1 MTNSE
6 LLYSDP
12 LAAATAAAKEITE
25 RTGVASH
32 DVALVMGSGWV
43 SAVDALGIAQYECN
57 AEDITGFLPPTVE
70 GHSGKVRSYEIEGN
84 GKKLQALVFLGRTHL
99 YEGKG
104 VEPVV
109 HSVRTAVKAGCKVV
123 ILTNAC
129 GGINK
134 AYKVGQ
140 PVLIRDHISLTAVSP
155 LSGATF
161 VDLTDLYS
169 KRIRE
174 IVKKEDSSL
183 EEGVYVHWRGPTYET
198 PAEIIMMRTMGADL
212 VGMSTVPEAIAAH
225 ALGAEVLGISLVTN
239 AAAGV
244 TGEKLNHEEVIA
256 AGKAA
261 ADRMGA
267 LLKGVIPKLFQEH
280 GSDTR
285 SSSMDY

>member
-1 MTNSE
+1 MTSTDI
-6 LLYSDP
+6 LYSDP
-12 LAAATAAAKEITE
+12 LQAAAIAASEIAS

-43 SAVDALGIAQYECN
+43 GAVDALGSPSFECN
-57 AEDITGFLPPTVE
+57 AEEITGFFAPAVE
-70 GHSGKVRSYEIEGN
+70 GHSGKVRSYEIKDGDRTIR
-84 GKKLQALVFLGRTHL
+84 ALVFLGRTHL

-104 VEPVV
+104 MEPVV
-109 HSVRTAVKAGCKVV
+109 HGVRTAVKAGCKVI

-129 GGINK
+129 GGINT
-134 AYKVGQ
+134 AYRVGQ
-140 PVLIRDHISLTAVSP
+140 PVLIRDHISLTAQSP
-155 LSGATF
+155 LVGATF

-169 KRIRE
+169 KRIRA
-174 IVKKEDSSL
+174 IMKSADSSL
-183 EEGVYVHWRGPTYET
+183 QEGVYVHWRGPTYET
-198 PAEIIMMRTMGADL
+198 PAEIQMMRTLGADL

-261 ADRMGA
+261 A
-267 LLKGVIPKLFQEH
+267 
-280 GSDTR
+280 
-285 SSSMDY
+285 SSMGQLLAKTIPQII

>member
-12 LAAATAAAKEITE
+12 LAAAAAAAKEIAE
-25 RTGVASH
+25 RTGVVAH

-43 SAVDALGIAQYECN
+43 SAVDALGNPAYECN
-57 AEDITGFLPPTVE
+57 AQDLTGFLPPTVE
-70 GHSGKVRSYEIEGN
+70 GHSGKVRSYEIDSN
-84 GKKLQALVFLGRTHL
+84 GKKLRALVFLGRTHL

-109 HSVRTAVKAGCKVV
+109 HSVRAAVKAGCKVV

-134 AYKVGQ
+134 SFTVGQ

-174 IVKKEDSSL
+174 IVKTEDASL
-183 EEGVYVHWRGPTYET
+183 QEGVYVHWRGPTYET
-198 PAEIIMMRTMGADL
+198 PAEILMMRTMGADL

-267 LLKGVIPKLFQEH
+267 LLKGVIPKLF
-280 GSDTR
+280 
-285 SSSMDY
+285 

>member
-1 MTNSE
+1 MSADN
-6 LLYSDP
+6 LLYTDP
-12 LAAATAAAKEITE
+12 LTAAAQAALEIAE
-25 RTGVASH
+25 RTGCPTH

-43 SAVDALGIAQYECN
+43 SAADALGTPAYECN
-57 AEDITGFLPPTVE
+57 ADELTGFLPPAVE
-70 GHSGKVRSYEIEGN
+70 GHSGKVRSYEIHEN
-84 GKKLQALVFLGRTHL
+84 GKSLRALVFLGRTHL

-104 VEPVV
+104 MEPVV
-109 HSVRTAVKAGCKVV
+109 HGVRTAVKAGCKVV

-129 GGINK
+129 GGINTS
-134 AYKVGQ
+134 YKVGQ
-140 PVLIRDHISLTAVSP
+140 PVLIRDHISLTAASP

-169 KRIRE
+169 KRIRA
-174 IVKKEDSSL
+174 IVKEADTTL
-183 EEGVYVHWRGPTYET
+183 AEGVYVHWRGPTYET
-198 PAEIIMMRTMGADL
+198 PAEIAMMRTMGADL

-239 AAAGV
+239 AAAGI

-267 LLKGVIPKLFQEH
+267 LLKATIPKLI
-280 GSDTR
+280 
-285 SSSMDY
+285 

>member
-1 MTNSE
+1 MTSTDI
-6 LLYSDP
+6 LYSDP
-12 LAAATAAAKEITE
+12 IQAATIAASEIAT

-43 SAVDALGIAQYECN
+43 GAVDALGTPTYECN
-57 AEDITGFLPPTVE
+57 AEEITGFFAPAVE
-70 GHSGKVRSYEIEGN
+70 GHSGKVRSYEIKDGDRTIR
-84 GKKLQALVFLGRTHL
+84 ALVFLGRTHL

-104 VEPVV
+104 MEPVV
-109 HSVRTAVKAGCKVV
+109 HGVRTAVKAGCKVI

-129 GGINK
+129 GGINT
-134 AYKVGQ
+134 AYRVGQ
-140 PVLIRDHISLTAVSP
+140 PVLIRDHISLTAQSP
-155 LSGATF
+155 LVGATF

-169 KRIRE
+169 KRIRA
-174 IVKKEDSSL
+174 IMKAADSSL
-183 EEGVYVHWRGPTYET
+183 QEGVYVHWRGPTYET
-198 PAEIIMMRTMGADL
+198 PAEIHMMRTLGADL

-261 ADRMGA
+261 A
-267 LLKGVIPKLFQEH
+267 
-280 GSDTR
+280 
-285 SSSMDY
+285 SSMGELLAKTIPQII

>member
-1 MTNSE
+1 MSATD

-12 LAAATAAAKEITE
+12 LAAATLAAAELAKRSGIPH
-25 RTGVASH
+25 H
-32 DVALVMGSGWV
+32 DIALVMGSGWV
-43 SAVDALGIAQYECN
+43 GAADALGTPTFECD
-57 AEDITGFLPPTVE
+57 AHELPGFSAPAVE
-70 GHSGKVRSYEIEGN
+70 GHSGKVRSYLISEN
-84 GKKLQALVFLGRTHL
+84 GKNIRALVFLGRTHL

-109 HSVRTAVKAGCKVV
+109 HGVRTAVQA
-123 ILTNAC
+123 
-129 GGINK
+129 
-134 AYKVGQ
+134 Q

-169 KRIRE
+169 KRIRS
-174 IVKKEDSSL
+174 IMKSADSTL
-183 EEGVYVHWRGPTYET
+183 AEGIYVHWRGPTYET
-198 PAEIIMMRTMGADL
+198 PAEIAMMRTMGADL

-239 AAAGV
+239 AAAGI

-261 ADRMGA
+261 ASRMGA
-267 LLKGVIPKLFQEH
+267 LLKQTIPQLI
-280 GSDTR
+280 
-285 SSSMDY
+285 

>member
-6 LLYSDP
+6 LLFSNP
-12 LAAATAAAKEITE
+12 LAAAAAAAKEITE

-43 SAVDALGIAQYECN
+43 SAVDALGTPAYECN

-70 GHSGKVRSYEIEGN
+70 GHSGKVRSYEIESN
-84 GKKLQALVFLGRTHL
+84 GKKLRALVFLGRTHL

-134 AYKVGQ
+134 SYKVGQ
-140 PVLIRDHISLTAVSP
+140 PVLIRDHISLTAISP

-169 KRIRE
+169 ERIRE
-174 IVKKEDSSL
+174 IVKKEDPSL

-198 PAEIIMMRTMGADL
+198 PAEILMMRTMGADL

-267 LLKGVIPKLFQEH
+267 LSKGGIPEVF
-280 GSDTR
+280 
-285 SSSMDY
+285 

>member
-12 LAAATAAAKEITE
+12 LAAATVAAKEITE
-25 RTGVASH
+25 RIGVASH

-43 SAVDALGIAQYECN
+43 SAVDALGTPVYECN

-70 GHSGKVRSYEIEGN
+70 GHSGKVRSYEIESN
-84 GKKLQALVFLGRTHL
+84 GKKLRALVFLGRTHL

-134 AYKVGQ
+134 GYKVGQ

-198 PAEIIMMRTMGADL
+198 PAEILMMRTMGADL

-267 LLKGVIPKLFQEH
+267 LLKGVIPKLF
-280 GSDTR
+280 
-285 SSSMDY
+285 

>member
-43 SAVDALGIAQYECN
+43 SAVDALGTPVYECN
-57 AEDITGFLPPTVE
+57 ADDITGFLPPTVE
-70 GHSGKVRSYEIEGN
+70 GHSGKVRSYEIEAN
-84 GKKLQALVFLGRTHL
+84 SKKLRALVFLGRTHL

-244 TGEKLNHEEVIA
+244 TGQKLNHEEVIA

-267 LLKGVIPKLFQEH
+267 LLKGVIPKLF
-280 GSDTR
+280 
-285 SSSMDY
+285 

>member
-1 MTNSE
+1 MTSTD

-12 LAAATAAAKEITE
+12 LQAANVAAAEIASL
-25 RTGVASH
+25 TGVASH

-43 SAVDALGIAQYECN
+43 GAVDALGTPAFECN
-57 AEDITGFLPPTVE
+57 AEELTGFFAPAVE
-70 GHSGKVRSYEIEGN
+70 GHSGKVRSYEIKDGDRTIR
-84 GKKLQALVFLGRTHL
+84 ALVFLGRTHL

-104 VEPVV
+104 MEPVV
-109 HSVRTAVKAGCKVV
+109 HGVRTAVKAGCKVV

-129 GGINK
+129 GGINT
-134 AYKVGQ
+134 AFRVGQ
-140 PVLIRDHISLTAVSP
+140 PVLIRDHISLTAQSP
-155 LSGATF
+155 LVGATF

-169 KRIRE
+169 KRIRS
-174 IVKKEDSSL
+174 VMKDADATL
-183 EEGVYVHWRGPTYET
+183 QEGVYVHWRGPTYET
-198 PAEIIMMRTMGADL
+198 PAEIHMMRTLGADL

-261 ADRMGA
+261 ASSMGA
-267 LLKGVIPKLFQEH
+267 LLAKTIPQIV
-280 GSDTR
+280 
-285 SSSMDY
+285 

>member
-6 LLYSDP
+6 LLYSNP
-12 LAAATAAAKEITE
+12 LAAAAAAAKEITE

-43 SAVDALGIAQYECN
+43 SAVDALGTPAYECN

-70 GHSGKVRSYEIEGN
+70 GHSGKVRSYEIDSN
-84 GKKLQALVFLGRTHL
+84 SKKLRALVFLGRTHL

-134 AYKVGQ
+134 SYKVGQ
-140 PVLIRDHISLTAVSP
+140 PVLIRDHISLTAISP

-174 IVKKEDSSL
+174 IVKKEDPSL

-198 PAEIIMMRTMGADL
+198 PAEILMMRTMGADL

-267 LLKGVIPKLFQEH
+267 LLKGVIPKLF
-280 GSDTR
+280 
-285 SSSMDY
+285 

>member
-1 MTNSE
+1 MSE
-6 LLYSDP
+6 LLYTDP
-12 LAAATAAAKEITE
+12 LAAAELAAAEIAD

-43 SAVDALGIAQYECN
+43 SAVDALGAPAYECN
-57 AEDITGFLPPTVE
+57 AEELTGFLPPTVV
-70 GHSGKVRSYEIEGN
+70 GHSGKVRSYLIESN
-84 GKKLQALVFLGRTHL
+84 GKKLRALVFLGRTHL

-109 HSVRTAVKAGCKVV
+109 HSVRVAVKAGAKVV

-129 GGINK
+129 GGINT

-169 KRIRE
+169 KRIRA
-174 IVKKEDSSL
+174 IVKKEDASL

-198 PAEIIMMRTMGADL
+198 PAEILMMRTMGADL

-267 LLKGVIPKLFQEH
+267 LLKAVIPKLF
-280 GSDTR
+280 
-285 SSSMDY
+285 